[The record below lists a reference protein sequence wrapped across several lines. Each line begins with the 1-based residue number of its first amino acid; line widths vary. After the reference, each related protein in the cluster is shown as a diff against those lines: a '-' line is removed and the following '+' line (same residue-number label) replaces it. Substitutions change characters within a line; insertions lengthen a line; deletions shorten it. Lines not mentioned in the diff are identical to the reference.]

1 MSNSLGMLRYPNL
14 NSCAVLIAL
23 MMQVISNQL
32 PNVECDT
39 HSSSALI
46 KVSVC
51 AATYKRPNLLHDL
64 LESLNK
70 LTFSRI
76 APPAVEI
83 IIVDNDAARSAQA
96 TVEAIRPVF
105 KWPLTYVV
113 ETNQGVTYARN
124 RCIAEASQ
132 DSDFIAMLDDDETA
146 TPQWLEELLINQQKY
161 NATIMS
167 GPVLAVY
174 REGQQVPGWIQAGD
188 FYSFP
193 RYKTGREMDTAF
205 TGNVMFS
212 TQLLRRL
219 KEGETFFDHRFA
231 QKGAE
236 DAYLFSYLHKQG
248 HKIVWADEAVLYEPI
263 ADQRLSLRW
272 ILKRGFWAWSV
283 HSLIE
288 TELYPSI
295 KLQAIRTLKG
305 LGLITLG
312 AVSIGPSVLLGKH
325 KLAEALLKIWKGMG
339 TLSGL
344 LGRQGNWQ

>member
-1 MSNSLGMLRYPNL
+1 
-14 NSCAVLIAL
+14 
-23 MMQVISNQL
+23 MQVISNQL
-32 PNVECDT
+32 PSMERDA
-39 HSSSALI
+39 HSSSALV
-46 KVSVC
+46 KVSIC
-51 AATYKRPNLLHDL
+51 AATYKRPNLLLDL
-64 LESLNK
+64 LESLNN
-70 LTFSRI
+70 LTFDRI
-76 APPAVEI
+76 PVPAIEV
-83 IIVDNDAARSAQA
+83 IIVDNDAERTAEA
-96 TVEAIRPVF
+96 TVDAMKPSF

-124 RCIAEASQ
+124 RCITEASQ

-146 TPQWLEELLINQQKY
+146 TPQWLEELLLNQKKF

-174 REGQQVPGWIQAGD
+174 REGQQVPAWIKAGD

-193 RYKTGREMDTAF
+193 RYETGQEMKTAF

-212 TQLLRRL
+212 TKLLESL

-248 HKIVWADEAVLYEPI
+248 HKIVWADNAVLYEPI
-263 ADQRLSLRW
+263 ADQRLSLQW

-288 TELYPSI
+288 TELYPSP
-295 KLQAIRTLKG
+295 KVQTMRTLKG
-305 LGLITLG
+305 VSLIALGV
-312 AVSIGPSVLLGKH
+312 VSAPLSVLLGKQR
-325 KLAEALLKIWKGMG
+325 LAESLLKIYKGMG

-344 LGRQGNWQ
+344 VGRQGNWQ